1 MADSLD
7 RQPLSRETVV
17 KVARLARLK
26 LTPAEIDDY
35 VGKLGQVLGYVEM
48 LDEVDVTDIEPMVHA
63 IELRNVFRADE
74 VQPSLSRSDALKNA
88 QKTDGVCFLVPQIL
102 DGGGSS
108 A

>member
-63 IELRNVFRADE
+63 IELTNVLREDTLVPSLPRADG
-74 VQPSLSRSDALKNA
+74 LKNA
-88 QKTDGVCFLVPQIL
+88 PKQDGRYFLVPAIL
-102 DGGGSS
+102 EG
-108 A
+108 